1 MACSSPYRYSSFA
14 DPVALTVSLPSL
26 YNTRAIVITKQSGE
40 YMDLNELQQQ
50 RLIKL
55 ERLRAAG
62 IDPFPPR
69 SLRTHT
75 IGALLADFDQLAASG
90 ATVTLAGR
98 IVGARRVMGKLAF
111 AHIADESGRIQLWL
125 SRGDMGE
132 ERFARFRE
140 DIDSFDIIE
149 ADGELR
155 RTQKGEPSLFV
166 HELRVL
172 AKALNPP
179 PEKWEGLKDV
189 EGRLRRRYLDLIVNE
204 DRRDIFVARARAI
217 RSMRHFLDE
226 RGFIEVET
234 PILQPIYGGA
244 AARPFMTH
252 HNQLHQD
259 LYLRIAS
266 ELYLK
271 RLIVGGFQGV
281 YEIGKNFRNEGV
293 DRSHNTEFTVMEC
306 YQAYADYHDIMR
318 LVEQMLRTIVQDVTG
333 GTVVTYQDQAIDFG
347 PDWPRLSLPA
357 AIREHTGIDITQAT
371 TAAALGDAI
380 RQTNLSVEKQAT
392 WGKQVDELFSTYV
405 QPTLIQPTFVI
416 DYPLE
421 LSPLAKRKP
430 DMPGYTERFE
440 GFIAGMELANAFTEL
455 NDPLDQ
461 EQRFLEQGRAFAAGD
476 EEAHQMDVDFINALM
491 YGMPPTGG
499 LGIGIDRL
507 LMILTDQATIR
518 EVILFPH
525 LRARE

>member
-1 MACSSPYRYSSFA
+1 M
-14 DPVALTVSLPSL
+14 
-26 YNTRAIVITKQSGE
+26 E
-40 YMDLNELQQQ
+40 LNELQQQ
-50 RLIKL
+50 RLLKL
-55 ERLRAAG
+55 ERLRATG
-62 IDPFPPR
+62 LDPFPPR
-69 SLRTHT
+69 SGRTHT
-75 IGALLADFDQLAASG
+75 IRAAMADFDQLAA
-90 ATVTLAGR
+90 AETTVTLAGR
-98 IVGARRVMGKLAF
+98 IVGARRIMGKLAF
-111 AHIADESGRIQLWL
+111 AHITDDSGQIQLWL
-125 SRGDMGE
+125 SRGELGE
-132 ERFARFRE
+132 ELFARFRD
-140 DIDSFDIIE
+140 DIDTFDIVE
-149 ADGELR
+149 ATGTLR
-155 RTQKGEPSLFV
+155 RTQKGEASLFV
-166 HELRVL
+166 TDLCL
-172 AKALNPP
+172 LTKALNPP

-189 EGRLRRRYLDLIVNE
+189 EERLRQRYLDLIVNE
-204 DRRDIFVARARAI
+204 DRRDIFRLRARTI
-217 RSMRHFLDE
+217 TSMRRFLDE

-306 YQAYADYHDIMR
+306 YQAYADYNDIMR
-318 LVEQMLRTIVQDVTG
+318 LVEQMLRTIAQEVTG
-333 GTVVTYQDQAIDFG
+333 GTVVTYQGHQIDFG
-347 PDWPRLSLPA
+347 PDWPRLALPA
-357 AIREHTGIDITQAT
+357 AIQEHTGIDITQAT
-371 TAAALGDAI
+371 SYELLGDAI
-380 RQTNLSVEKQAT
+380 RQANLHVEKKAT
-392 WGKQVDELFSTYV
+392 WGRQVDELFSTYV

-430 DMPGYTERFE
+430 ELPGYTERFE
-440 GFIAGMELANAFTEL
+440 GFIVGMELANAFTEL

-461 EQRFLEQGRAFAAGD
+461 EQRFLEQGRAYAAGD
-476 EEAHQMDVDFINALM
+476 DEAHQMDVDFINALM

-507 LMILTDQATIR
+507 VMVLTDQPTIR